1 MKRAVIIPAAGRGS
15 RMQQED
21 KKQFIEL
28 AERPVLYYTLRAF
41 QGWRDR
47 ISQLNVM
54 VAEEDIDYCRN
65 EILSR
70 LDFDG
75 VMVKVL
81 AGGRSRRE
89 TVRLGLAALDPGIEQ
104 VLIHDGARP
113 FISSELIARVL
124 KALEQHQAVTAAVS
138 VKDTIKKVD
147 SAGLVK
153 ETLNRDFLRAVQT
166 PQAFSCELLTRAHD
180 SAGLEVRATDD
191 ASLVEL
197 LGEEVYVVAGEERN
211 FKLTTPQD
219 LVRARFLLE
228 EEQGLD

>member
-1 MKRAVIIPAAGRGS
+1 MKLAVIIPAAGRGS